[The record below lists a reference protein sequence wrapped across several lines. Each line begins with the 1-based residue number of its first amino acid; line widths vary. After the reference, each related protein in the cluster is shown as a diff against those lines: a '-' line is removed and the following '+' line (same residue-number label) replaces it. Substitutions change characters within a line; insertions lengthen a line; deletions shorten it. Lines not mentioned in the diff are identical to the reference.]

1 MKGISKEDFP
11 KNCLGELSNSS
22 SRRKTHDCFGEL
34 PSNSPWR
41 VVQYISSEIGIMF
54 LRTKIFCFENDVF
67 SHLAQASVR
76 ELVRAQEMGKGE
88 SHSHPFLV
96 DI

>member
-11 KNCLGELSNSS
+11 NNCLEELSNGS

-34 PSNSPWR
+34 PSNSPRR

-54 LRTKIFCFENDVF
+54 LKTKIFCFENGVF
-67 SHLAQASVR
+67 SHLA
-76 ELVRAQEMGKGE
+76 
-88 SHSHPFLV
+88 
-96 DI
+96 